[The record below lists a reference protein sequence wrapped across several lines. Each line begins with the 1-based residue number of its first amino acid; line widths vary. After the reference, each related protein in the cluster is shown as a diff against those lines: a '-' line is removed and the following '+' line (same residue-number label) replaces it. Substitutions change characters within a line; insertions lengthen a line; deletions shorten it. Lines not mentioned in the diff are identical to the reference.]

1 MGIFAGDR
9 PIIVGVL
16 TAIGVEQGCSTG
28 ATGTRWAKTTHR
40 STEIP
45 AVADKL
51 ADERAVVTLHA
62 DECCSCEWH
71 TPFAETDEDRAVNA
85 DAQTDHARETG
96 HRQFWH
102 YTVQRGQSRLYFV

>member
-1 MGIFAGDR
+1 MS
-9 PIIVGVL
+9 V
-16 TAIGVEQGCSTG
+16 
-28 ATGTRWAKTTHR
+28 RWSRCTPTSAAAA
-40 STEIP
+40 SG
-45 AVADKL
+45 
-51 ADERAVVTLHA
+51 
-62 DECCSCEWH
+62 